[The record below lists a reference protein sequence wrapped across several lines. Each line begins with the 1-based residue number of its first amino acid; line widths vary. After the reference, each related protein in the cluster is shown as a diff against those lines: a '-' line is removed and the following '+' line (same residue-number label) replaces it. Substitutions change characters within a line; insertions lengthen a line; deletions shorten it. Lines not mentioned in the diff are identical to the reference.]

1 MRTQAFRSRAK
12 MAFKTTMGF
21 TLIEV
26 LIATLI
32 LAGGIMVL
40 ANSWGGN
47 FMRVRNARINN
58 TMASL
63 LEQKMTEY
71 EIKTKEKPQEELSEA
86 EAGDFGAKFPGY
98 RWEMKSQPFELP
110 DLTGAL
116 ASKEGG
122 VDEMTLMIMRTTT
135 EYFKQAVKEL
145 QVTVFYQ
152 NKRGRDIS
160 HSATQYV
167 MDYTKELPMPP
178 GLGGGAGAGGAA
190 GGGGGGK

>member
-1 MRTQAFRSRAK
+1 MKAFRSPS
-12 MAFKTTMGF
+12 GF

-40 ANSWGGN
+40 ANSWSGN
-47 FMRVRNARINN
+47 FVRVRNARINN
-58 TMASL
+58 NMASL

-71 EIKTKEKPQEELSEA
+71 EIKGKEKPQEELSES
-86 EAGDFGAKFPGY
+86 EEGDFGAKYPGY

-110 DLTGAL
+110 DMSGAL

-122 VDEMTLMIMRTTT
+122 VDEMTLMIMRTTS
-135 EYFKQAVKEL
+135 EFFKQAVKEM
-145 QVTVFYQ
+145 QVTVYYQ

-160 HSATQYV
+160 HSATTYV
-167 MDYTKELPMPP
+167 MNFTKEIPMPP
-178 GLGGGAGAGGAA
+178 GLGAAGAGAPPGGPP
-190 GGGGGGK
+190 GGGQKK